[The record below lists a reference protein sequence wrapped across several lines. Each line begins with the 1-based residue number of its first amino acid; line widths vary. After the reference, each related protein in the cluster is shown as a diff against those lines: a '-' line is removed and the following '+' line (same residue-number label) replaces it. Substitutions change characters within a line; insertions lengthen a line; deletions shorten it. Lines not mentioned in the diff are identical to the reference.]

1 MSGWDSQ
8 MEALIKEA
16 KDISDYDDGECFPSC
31 DLIRCREFILKI
43 AGLDGDPN
51 YQ

>member
-1 MSGWDSQ
+1 MSGWDSR
-8 MEALIKEA
+8 MEELILEA
-16 KDISDYDDGECFPSC
+16 KAIIDSEDGHEELWDFV
-31 DLIRCREFILKI
+31 LRI